1 MGDAQYINKD
11 LISYCSSDL
20 DQAMIYRLEFASDER
35 RDYFESRI
43 DALFNSHRCVHDR
56 LCRVVGPRVSRREE
70 SFITTLSGRV
80 TMGMSGRSSLN

>member
-43 DALFNSHRCVHDR
+43 DALSTVIDASMIGFA
-56 LCRVVGPRVSRREE
+56 VSWVREYPGERKALLRHYPAGLRWVCREE
-70 SFITTLSGRV
+70 AA
-80 TMGMSGRSSLN
+80 